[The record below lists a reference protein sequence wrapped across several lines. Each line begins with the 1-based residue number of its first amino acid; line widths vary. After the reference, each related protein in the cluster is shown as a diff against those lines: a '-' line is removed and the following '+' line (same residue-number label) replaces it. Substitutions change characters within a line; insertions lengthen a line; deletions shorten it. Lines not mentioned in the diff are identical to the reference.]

1 MECQHEKSAGRKIVL
16 VVEDDLDVRE
26 VTGHLLTQ
34 LGFEVKNADHA
45 SAALTLLDGGEQVDL
60 LFADVGLPSGMNGAE
75 LVNEVRRRYPDLKSL
90 LVTAYDE
97 KALRAYGAYAT
108 GANILN
114 KPYGKEQLA
123 TAIEACMSKI

>member
-1 MECQHEKSAGRKIVL
+1 MDYHHAKRANSTEAERSNRSGVRIAHWIS
-16 VVEDDLDVRE
+16 VVI
-26 VTGHLLTQ
+26 
-34 LGFEVKNADHA
+34 
-45 SAALTLLDGGEQVDL
+45 
-60 LFADVGLPSGMNGAE
+60 ADVGLPSGMNGAE
-75 LVNEVRRRYPDLKSL
+75 LVNEVRRHYPDLKSL